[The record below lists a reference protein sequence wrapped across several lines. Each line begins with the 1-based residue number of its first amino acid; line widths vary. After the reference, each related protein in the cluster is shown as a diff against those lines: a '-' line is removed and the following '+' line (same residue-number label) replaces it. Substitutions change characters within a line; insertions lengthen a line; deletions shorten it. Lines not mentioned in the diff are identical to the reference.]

1 MGRIAPLVGVL
12 SLACLFVGDAWLS
25 PAWADW
31 TTPDGIT
38 WWSNP
43 SPSKVGKCIGNCGK
57 DCSNS
62 LNPCTSKFPDTG
74 YWTSEYIWGPNFV
87 QYVDSSNV
95 CCEEWQPQFTVDDG
109 NTCYGYNFQVHYEQY
124 EAALRFTYH
133 GVYSNFCSDHDHA
146 CRSPLKVYGLVYC
159 IFPIDVVRACS
170 HQAHYQTWSHDEYA
184 VGQKDAYRYITS
196 WGYGPC

>member
-1 MGRIAPLVGVL
+1 M
-12 SLACLFVGDAWLS
+12 
-25 PAWADW
+25 
-31 TTPDGIT
+31 
-38 WWSNP
+38 
-43 SPSKVGKCIGNCGK
+43 GNCGK

-62 LNPCTSKFPDTG
+62 LNPCKRSFPDTG

-87 QYVDSSNV
+87 RRVNSSNV
-95 CCEEWQPQFTVDDG
+95 CCEEFQPQWFDEG
-109 NTCYGYNFQVHYEQY
+109 QNACYGYYYEYHYDEY

-159 IFPIDVVRACS
+159 IFPLDGVRACS
-170 HQAHYQTWSHDEYA
+170 GAHYQTWSHEEYA
-184 VGQKDAYRYITS
+184 TGYKNGSRHVTG

>member
-12 SLACLFVGDAWLS
+12 LLACLFVGDAFLS

-43 SPSKVGKCIGNCGK
+43 NPSKVGKCIGNCGK

-74 YWTSEYIWGPNFV
+74 YWTSR
-87 QYVDSSNV
+87 
-95 CCEEWQPQFTVDDG
+95 
-109 NTCYGYNFQVHYEQY
+109 VHLGSQ
-124 EAALRFTYH
+124 LR
-133 GVYSNFCSDHDHA
+133 
-146 CRSPLKVYGLVYC
+146 
-159 IFPIDVVRACS
+159 PIDRFEQRVLRRVAATMDGGRR
-170 HQAHYQTWSHDEYA
+170 EYLLW
-184 VGQKDAYRYITS
+184 V
-196 WGYGPC
+196 